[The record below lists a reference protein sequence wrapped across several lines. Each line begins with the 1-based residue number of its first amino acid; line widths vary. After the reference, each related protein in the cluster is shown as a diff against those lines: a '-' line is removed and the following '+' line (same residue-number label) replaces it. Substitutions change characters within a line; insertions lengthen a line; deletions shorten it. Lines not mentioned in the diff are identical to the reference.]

1 MIGSSLPVSL
11 TLAGAGGGG
20 EGEGGGG
27 DGGGGGGGGGGDD
40 DTSAMNGC
48 TGGVPGKHI
57 QYFALFR
64 RHP

>member
-1 MIGSSLPVSL
+1 MPL
-11 TLAGAGGGG
+11 TLAGDMGGG

-27 DGGGGGGGGGGDD
+27 DGGGGGDD

-57 QYFALFR
+57 QYFALFL